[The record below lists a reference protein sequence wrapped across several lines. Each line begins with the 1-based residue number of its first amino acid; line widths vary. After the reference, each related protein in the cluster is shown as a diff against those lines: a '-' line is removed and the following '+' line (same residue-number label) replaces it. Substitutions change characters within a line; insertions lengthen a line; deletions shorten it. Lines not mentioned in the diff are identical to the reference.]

1 MIRHAL
7 ATLLALAAFAVPAQ
21 TEDVRKLTE
30 ESRKVAMDLVTQVRG
45 ELTRELELNGPLKA
59 VLVCK
64 YTVPEITSAIS
75 RRTGWRVT
83 RVSLHPRNPGLATA
97 DAWEQKVLLDF
108 DRRVAQGEK
117 AEALEHSEIVTEP
130 AGRYFRYMKAL
141 PLAPLCMTC
150 HGGQEKLSEALRAQ
164 LAHEYPFDK
173 AIGGQVGAV
182 RGAASIKRP
191 L

>member
-1 MIRHAL
+1 MNRHIL
-7 ATLLALAAFAVPAQ
+7 AALLALASFTVVAQ
-21 TEDVRKLTE
+21 SDDLRKLTD
-30 ESRKVAMDLVTQVRG
+30 ESRKVAMDLVAQVRG
-45 ELTRELELNGPLKA
+45 ELTRELELSGPLKA

-108 DRRVAQGEK
+108 ERRAAAGEK
-117 AEALEHSEIVTEP
+117 PETLEQAEIVTEP

-150 HGGQEKLSEALRAQ
+150 HGGPEKLSEALRAQ
-164 LAHEYPFDK
+164 LANEYPFDK
-173 AIGGQVGAV
+173 AAGGQVGSI